1 MSLRYVLR
9 RFLQGGLG
17 LVGILLI
24 TFTMVQL
31 APGDAV
37 DALATEGSDPA
48 YLDHLRSQL
57 RLDRP
62 LPEQFLAYSTKVLRG
77 DLGRSFAQGGR
88 PVAELIAERLPAT
101 LLLMGS
107 ALLLSS
113 TVGIL
118 LGILAARRPF
128 GGFDLGLTTTALIGT
143 AVPGFWLAQ
152 LVLLGVAYPTG
163 LFPLSGMT
171 DARAD
176 YTGLDHVLDV
186 AHHLVLPVLVLTVA
200 ELALVIRLTRTRLL
214 QELGADYV
222 RTARSKG
229 LSDRAVVVRHA
240 LANALLPV
248 VTIIGAR
255 IGFLFSGAVLI
266 ETVFGWPGLG
276 RLLVTASETRDRPV
290 LLGVVLLVGF
300 SVIVANL
307 ITDFL
312 YAWID
317 PRIRYE

>member
-1 MSLRYVLR
+1 MTLRYILR
-9 RFLQGGLG
+9 RLGQGVVGVL
-17 LVGILLI
+17 GILLV
-24 TFTMVQL
+24 TFVMVQL

-48 YLDHLRSQL
+48 YLERLRSDL
-57 RLDRP
+57 RIDRP
-62 LPEQFLAYSTKVLRG
+62 LPEQFVAYAARIVQG

-88 PVAELIAERLPAT
+88 PVAELIGERLPAT
-101 LLLMGS
+101 LLLMGT

-113 TVGIL
+113 TAGIL
-118 LGILAARRPF
+118 LGALAARRPF
-128 GGFDLGLTTTALIGT
+128 GGFDLGLTTSALIGT

-152 LVLLGVAYPTG
+152 LALFAVAYPTG

-171 DARAD
+171 DARAQ
-176 YTGLDHVLDV
+176 YAGLDYVVDV
-186 AHHLVLPVLVLTVA
+186 AYHLVLPALVLAMA
-200 ELALVIRLTRTRLL
+200 ELALVTRLTRTRLL

-222 RTARSKG
+222 RTARAKG
-229 LSDRAVVVRHA
+229 VPERAVVARHA
-240 LANALLPV
+240 LRNALLPV

-307 ITDFL
+307 ITDL
-312 YAWID
+312 VYARID
-317 PRIRYE
+317 PRIRYD